1 MTSMPSKDSHDAADD
16 SDEEFAGRDPSLGDP
31 LLRRRSRIPFI
42 SEPRQVLERI
52 QEDSLQSRR
61 HAVPHEGL
69 TNGKDIDSINGDT
82 KMNRIVNT
90 VWAKL
95 DETQC
100 SIATVIPAWAWIRTY
115 PWKTTFHHDLVAGL
129 TVGFMV
135 IPQSISYAKLAGL
148 PVEYGLYSAL
158 MPVYA
163 YALFGTSRQ
172 LAVGPVALISLLLN
186 TGLSNLLDKQGADSS
201 DEDYQDRYNRLAV
214 QVSFLV
220 GVAYIVMGLLR
231 MGFVTIFLSHAVV
244 SGFTTGAAVIIAV
257 SQVKYLLGYS
267 IPRSDRLQEILHF
280 LIDGLD
286 KFNWKSFVLGSLSI
300 AFLVGCKN
308 IASTFPRLKFVRAL
322 GPLTITVVTIV
333 LSVLF
338 DFKTKGIPVVGN
350 IPQGLPAFTASKWFP
365 LSDFSDLV
373 KVVVTIAIVGFM
385 ESVAIAKKLA
395 SIHKYEIDSSQELLG
410 LGVSVSDNKVP
421 SLCVNI
427 NF

>member
-1 MTSMPSKDSHDAADD
+1 
-16 SDEEFAGRDPSLGDP
+16 
-31 LLRRRSRIPFI
+31 
-42 SEPRQVLERI
+42 
-52 QEDSLQSRR
+52 
-61 HAVPHEGL
+61 
-69 TNGKDIDSINGDT
+69 
-82 KMNRIVNT
+82 
-90 VWAKL
+90 
-95 DETQC
+95 
-100 SIATVIPAWAWIRTY
+100 
-115 PWKTTFHHDLVAGL
+115 
-129 TVGFMV
+129 
-135 IPQSISYAKLAGL
+135 
-148 PVEYGLYSAL
+148 
-158 MPVYA
+158 
-163 YALFGTSRQ
+163 
-172 LAVGPVALISLLLN
+172 
-186 TGLSNLLDKQGADSS
+186 
-201 DEDYQDRYNRLAV
+201 
-214 QVSFLV
+214 
-220 GVAYIVMGLLR
+220 VAYIVMGLLR

-267 IPRSDRLQEILHF
+267 IPRSDRLQEVLHF

-308 IASTFPRLKFVRAL
+308 MASTVPRLKFVRAL